1 MKRDMGAEANASK
14 EPVFIKEGGFWKAKV
29 SGKVIVTCK
38 TERACR
44 RNFDLF
50 SKNYPHLL

>member
-1 MKRDMGAEANASK
+1 MGPEASNTK
-14 EPVFIKEGGFWKAKV
+14 EPVFVKEDGFWKAKV

-44 RNFDLF
+44 RNFELF
-50 SKNYPHLL
+50 AKSYPHLL